1 MNDLTVAAIELEES
15 DYQDIAGTP
24 LIERN
29 LSMLG
34 HVKVRV
40 DVHLGTAEISVQ
52 KLFSLSKGDVIA
64 LDTDLDAPVSLLL
77 EGKPI
82 ARGRLVAAGDYFG
95 LKITEI
101 L

>member
-1 MNDLTVAAIELEES
+1 MNDLTLANIELEEVAPGLS
-15 DYQDIAGTP
+15 GGAP
-24 LIERN
+24 LVERN

-40 DVHLGTAEISVQ
+40 DVHLGGAEISVK
-52 KLFSLSKGDVIA
+52 KLFSLSNGDAIE
-64 LDTDLDAPVSLLL
+64 LDAELDAPVSLML

-82 ARGRLVAAGDYFG
+82 ARGLLMAAGDCFG
-95 LKITEI
+95 VKITEI

>member
-1 MNDLTVAAIELEES
+1 MNDLSIAAIELEEADEKKAEGPS
-15 DYQDIAGTP
+15 I
-24 LIERN
+24 IERN
-29 LSMLG
+29 MSMLG

-40 DVHLGTAEISVQ
+40 DVHVGSAQINVER
-52 KLFSLSKGDVIA
+52 LFSLNKGDAIE
-64 LDTDLDAPVSLLL
+64 LDAELDAPVSLLL

-82 ARGRLVAAGDYFG
+82 ARGQLVAAGDCFG

>member
-15 DYQDIAGTP
+15 DNHAVEGTP

-40 DVHLGTAEISVQ
+40 DVHLGSTEISVQ
-52 KLFSLSKGDVIA
+52 KLFSLSKGDVVA
-64 LDTDLDAPVSLLL
+64 LDADLDAPVSLLL

-82 ARGRLVAAGDYFG
+82 ARGQLVAAGDCFG